1 MEMDK
6 LGHFFKRALLVEDS
20 EDICDFYK
28 DFFEMEELPLDILM
42 AIPKDV
48 TAIAETYDV
57 LICDWFVGP
66 SVCRKMVKEIGIS
79 KTITR
84 SYYRRDWD
92 A

>member
-1 MEMDK
+1 
-6 LGHFFKRALLVEDS
+6 
-20 EDICDFYK
+20 
-28 DFFEMEELPLDILM
+28 M
-42 AIPKDV
+42 AIPKNV

-84 SYYRRDWD
+84 SYCRRDWD